1 MAGSPG
7 TEDYNAAGNSDFSRK
22 ALELAEG
29 MRAMWPAPC
38 AQDDNKT
45 PEAHLAMKARM
56 KGGPRNSIT
65 SLQVLV
71 QEWATP
77 QARDHFP
84 PHTPERIAAKKAE
97 GHGMRNLND
106 EAATWRGPSDISKRG
121 GSQPMEKR
129 QAGGHSVNLEDQ
141 AEHWMGPNVP
151 NGGRTAHH
159 AEITGRTAMHEGKK
173 VQVGLEHQAQTWPAP
188 ACRDHKGSSASSIIR
203 QDGKSR
209 ADMLDFAAEQFFHP
223 PSSPDPA
230 IAGGAMSSTDGPNSN
245 QPSTKRKLNP
255 IFVEALM
262 RWPTGL
268 SGFERQETGLIL
280 WQQRMLGFLSG
291 LCSREAPKQA
301 DLFG

>member
-22 ALELAEG
+22 ALEL
-29 MRAMWPAPC
+29 
-38 AQDDNKT
+38 
-45 PEAHLAMKARM
+45 
-56 KGGPRNSIT
+56 
-65 SLQVLV
+65 
-71 QEWATP
+71 
-77 QARDHFP
+77 
-84 PHTPERIAAKKAE
+84 
-97 GHGMRNLND
+97 
-106 EAATWRGPSDISKRG
+106 
-121 GSQPMEKR
+121 
-129 QAGGHSVNLEDQ
+129 
-141 AEHWMGPNVP
+141 HWMGPNVP

-173 VQVGLEHQAQTWPAP
+173 VQVGLEHQAQTWPAPAP